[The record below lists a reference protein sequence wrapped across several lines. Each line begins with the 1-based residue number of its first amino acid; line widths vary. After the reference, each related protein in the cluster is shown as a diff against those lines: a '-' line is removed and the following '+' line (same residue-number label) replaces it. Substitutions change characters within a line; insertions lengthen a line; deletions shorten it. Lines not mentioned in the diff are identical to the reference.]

1 MANTG
6 TPANAAALRLLSEA
20 RSDVY
25 QIFVCLFVDM
35 SKTMCSFSTATR
47 MEQAYRVEA
56 DTFGELQ
63 VAGDN
68 FSKRQIRIIYV
79 PS

>member
-20 RSDVY
+20 RSDVM
-25 QIFVCLFVDM
+25 LFVDI
-35 SKTMCSFSTATR
+35 SKTMYSFSTATR

-63 VAGDN
+63 VVGDN
-68 FSKRQIRIIYV
+68 FSKR
-79 PS
+79 